1 MVQAISDADEWHPLA
16 ETFGRVFS
24 LLDAD
29 QFQRCFLN
37 WIQAVSEVFQGQV
50 VAVDGK
56 QARRSHDK
64 GLGKDALY
72 MVNAWALAN
81 QMVLGHA
88 KVAD

>member
-1 MVQAISDADEWHPLA
+1 
-16 ETFGRVFS
+16 
-24 LLDAD
+24 
-29 QFQRCFLN
+29 
-37 WIQAVSEVFQGQV
+37 VFQGQV